1 MGLRGPQRPLTQ
13 VAMDAAE
20 DAEDSVIAFAVTVE
34 RSIADRRITDDEVI
48 DMSAKAARMKRAL
61 RAATVANEAADI
73 AQAIATN
80 LMRGGIAESTRL
92 RARDAGLIVPDFRID
107 MPQDA
112 A

>member
-20 DAEDSVIAFAVTVE
+20 DAEDSVNAFAVTVE

-48 DMSAKAARMKRAL
+48 DMSAKAARMRRAL

-80 LMRGGIAESTRL
+80 LMRGGVAESTRI
-92 RARDAGLIVPDFRID
+92 RAEHAGLIVPDFSAEL
-107 MPQDA
+107 PQDA